1 MKKISAYMA
10 ALIFIL
16 TTNVCPQT
24 CKALLSIETKDND
37 HFIFIDDVLVEK
49 GMTEFKIELG
59 KHIIKVKESLTKWNA
74 EVITD
79 TIDILDCG
87 KKYSFKYDFYENVLV
102 DTRPQNVEIIYKDSI
117 IGFTPGYVE
126 IKSLGDIKFKMGST
140 VFPTDYDLLHKRK
153 IQQLDFEPVTEKTS
167 FTNSD
172 LFKVLVGSAVVLG
185 GAAAYF
191 KIQADNKY
199 DDYLISKDKS
209 ALNEIDKL
217 DMYSGISLG
226 LLQINIGYLIYRFL
240 TD

>member
-1 MKKISAYMA
+1 MKN
-10 ALIFIL
+10 IFIHIAVL
-16 TTNVCPQT
+16 MFIFSTNAYSQDCNT
-24 CKALLSIETKDND
+24 LLSINTSESNSL
-37 HFIFIDDVLVEK
+37 IYIDDVFIGK
-49 GMTEFKIELG
+49 GNEDVKIELG
-59 KHIIKVKESLTKWNA
+59 KHILKVKESLTKWNA

-79 TIDILDCG
+79 TIDISECG
-87 KKYSFKYDFYENVLV
+87 KKYIFKYDFYENVLV
-102 DTRPQNVEIIYKDSI
+102 DTRPQNAEIIYKDSI

-126 IKSLGDIKFKMGST
+126 VKSLNDIKFKIGST
-140 VFPTDYDLLHKRK
+140 VFQADYELLRKNK
-153 IQQLDFEPVTEKTS
+153 IQQLNFEQVTGKTS

-172 LFKVLVGSAVVLG
+172 LFKVLIGSAVVFG

-191 KIQADNKY
+191 KIQADKKY

-217 DMYSGISLG
+217 DLYSGISLG